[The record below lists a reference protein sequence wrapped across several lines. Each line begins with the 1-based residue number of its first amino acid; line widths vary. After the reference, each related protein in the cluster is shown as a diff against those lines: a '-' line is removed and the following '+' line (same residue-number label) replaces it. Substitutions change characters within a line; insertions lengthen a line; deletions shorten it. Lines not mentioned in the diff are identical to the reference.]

1 MVEPAYYHCSTM
13 GLEAQCTV
21 RVGRKSGSGTAHLE
35 ADSLV
40 FRGSPRLEIPFEKV
54 REALVEG
61 DALVVRTA
69 GQEARFELG
78 AETAQRWLHS
88 ILEPKGLFEKLD
100 LEPESRVAVVDV
112 HDGPFLSALRER
124 SATIA
129 EGRVPQ
135 GAPVIFFGVEAREGL
150 RKIAILRTRMP
161 ETGTLWVIRP
171 KGSKAIAE
179 SDIFEALRV
188 AGLVDTK
195 VVSFSRTHTAHKAVI
210 PLELR
215 GKGVPRRP
223 IVSLPPPM
231 PTAPQRK
238 PVATPAGPTTAK
250 KPSKS
255 LSVKP
260 AKPGAAAKKKR

>member
-1 MVEPAYYHCSTM
+1 M

-21 RVGRKSGSGTAHLE
+21 RVGKKGGSGQAHLE

-40 FRGSPRLEIPFEKV
+40 FRGNPRLEIPFERI

-61 DALVVRTA
+61 DTLVVRTTD
-69 GQEARFELG
+69 QEARFDLG
-78 AETAQRWLHS
+78 AEMAQRWLRS

-100 LEPESRVAVVDV
+100 LVPQSRVAVVDI

-124 SATIA
+124 SATMA

-135 GAPVIFFGVEAREGL
+135 GATVIFFGVEAREAL
-150 RKIAILRTRMP
+150 RKIAILRARMP

-179 SDIFEALRV
+179 SDIFDALRG

-195 VVSFSRTHTAHKAVI
+195 VVAFSRTHTAHKAMI
-210 PLELR
+210 PMELR
-215 GKGVPRRP
+215 GKSIPRRP
-223 IVSLPPPM
+223 IVSLPPPLAPM
-231 PTAPQRK
+231 PSAIERK
-238 PVATPAGPTTAK
+238 STPAPRAADK
-250 KPSKS
+250 KATKT
-255 LSVKP
+255 LS
-260 AKPGAAAKKKR
+260 AKPGKKALPAKKKRRA